1 MDATVALSRS
11 NPLILRLRHGPDLDA
26 GDRALLGDF
35 SKFNRNLEPQQDIV
49 RAGDVAAGVHLILE
63 GFAFR
68 YKLIDD
74 GQRQIIGLL
83 LPGDFCDLQSV
94 VLGPSDHYIAA
105 LTACTVADIPQERID
120 SLVFRDSRLARALWW
135 ATLVDESI
143 LREWLAS
150 MGQRSADK
158 RIAHLFCELLL
169 RQQLVGAAGEHDCP
183 LPLTQ
188 PMLADILGIT
198 TIHVSRILR
207 DLRLAG
213 LIQLKDRR
221 LNIPDVGRLRTFCD
235 FDPSYLH
242 LIRTPDHEAGGNGLR
257 IGSQREI

>member
-1 MDATVALSRS
+1 MDATVLPSRS

-26 GDRALLGDF
+26 GDRALLADLARGKRSLD
-35 SKFNRNLEPQQDIV
+35 PQQDIV

-63 GFAFR
+63 GVAFR
-68 YKLIDD
+68 YKIIDD

-83 LPGDFCDLQSV
+83 LPGDFCDLQSI

-105 LTACTVADIPQERID
+105 LTPCIVADIPQEQVD

-150 MGQRSADK
+150 MGQRPADK

-169 RQQLVGAAGEHDCP
+169 RQQLVGAAGERDCP

-213 LIQLKDRR
+213 LIQLKDRQ
-221 LNIPDVGRLRTFCD
+221 LHVPNVARLRGFCD
-235 FDPSYLH
+235 FDPAYLH
-242 LIRTPDHEAGGNGLR
+242 LVRMPDPEAVAEAVRTGP
-257 IGSQREI
+257 

>member
-1 MDATVALSRS
+1 MDATVAPYRA
-11 NPLILRLRHGPDLDA
+11 NPLILKLRYGADLDA
-26 GDRALLGDF
+26 GDRALLADLF
-35 SKFNRNLEPQQDIV
+35 QADRVLEPQQDIV
-49 RAGDVAAGVHLILE
+49 RAGDRATGVHLVIE

-68 YKLIDD
+68 YKIVGD
-74 GQRQIIGLL
+74 GQRQILGLL

-105 LTACTVADIPQERID
+105 LTACTVADVAQDRID
-120 SLVFRDSRLARALWW
+120 ALVFRDSRLARALWW

-169 RQQLVGAAGEHDCP
+169 RQQLVGAAGKRDCP

-198 TIHVSRILR
+198 TIHVSRVLR
-207 DLRLAG
+207 DLRMAG
-213 LIQLKDRR
+213 LIQLKDRH
-221 LNIPDVGRLRTFCD
+221 LHVPDVRRLRNFCD
-235 FDPSYLH
+235 FDTTYLH
-242 LIRTPDHEAGGNGLR
+242 LVREPDDQDIATSAIRVRP
-257 IGSQREI
+257 

>member
-1 MDATVALSRS
+1 MDATVTLPRS
-11 NPLILRLRHGPDLDA
+11 NPLILRLRYGADLDV
-26 GDRALLGDF
+26 GDRALLADLAR
-35 SKFNRNLEPQQDIV
+35 SSRCLEPQQDIV
-49 RAGDVAAGVHLILE
+49 RAGDRAAGVHLVLE
-63 GFAFR
+63 GYAFR
-68 YKLIDD
+68 YKIIDD
-74 GQRQIIGLL
+74 GQRQILGLL
-83 LPGDFCDLQSV
+83 LPGDFCDLQSI

-105 LTACTVADIPQERID
+105 LTACTVADIPQDRVD
-120 SLVFRDSRLARALWW
+120 ALVFRDSRLARALWW

-169 RQQLVGAAGEHDCP
+169 RQQLVGAAGERDCP

-221 LNIPDVGRLRTFCD
+221 LHVPDVGRLQGFCD
-235 FDPSYLH
+235 FDPAYLH
-242 LIRTPDHEAGGNGLR
+242 LVRQPDREAAGAAMQAGT
-257 IGSQREI
+257 

>member
-26 GDRALLGDF
+26 GDRALLADF
-35 SKFNRNLEPQQDIV
+35 SKLNRNLEPQQDIV

>member
-1 MDATVALSRS
+1 MDATVALPRS
-11 NPLILRLRHGPDLDA
+11 NPLILRLRYGADLDA
-26 GDRALLGDF
+26 GDRAMLADLSRG
-35 SKFNRNLEPQQDIV
+35 RRTLEPQQDIV
-49 RAGDVAAGVHLILE
+49 RAGDRAAGVHLVLE
-63 GFAFR
+63 GYAFR
-68 YKLIDD
+68 YKLIND
-74 GQRQIIGLL
+74 GQRQILGLL
-83 LPGDFCDLQSV
+83 LPGDFCDLQSI

-105 LTACTVADIPQERID
+105 LTACTVADIPQERVD
-120 SLVFRDSRLARALWW
+120 ALVFRDSRLARALWW

-169 RQQLVGAAGEHDCP
+169 RQQLVGAAGERECP

-221 LNIPDVGRLRTFCD
+221 LLVPDVARLRTFCD
-235 FDPSYLH
+235 FDPTYLH
-242 LIRTPDHEAGGNGLR
+242 LVRMPDLGAAEDVVR
-257 IGSQREI
+257 IGP

>member
-1 MDATVALSRS
+1 M
-11 NPLILRLRHGPDLDA
+11 
-26 GDRALLGDF
+26 
-35 SKFNRNLEPQQDIV
+35 
-49 RAGDVAAGVHLILE
+49 
-63 GFAFR
+63 
-68 YKLIDD
+68 
-74 GQRQIIGLL
+74 
-83 LPGDFCDLQSV
+83 
-94 VLGPSDHYIAA
+94 LGPSDHYIAA
-105 LTACTVADIPQERID
+105 LTACTVADIPQDRVD
-120 SLVFRDSRLARALWW
+120 DLVFRDSRLARALWW

-169 RQQLVGAAGEHDCP
+169 RQQLVGTAGERDCP

-213 LIQLKDRR
+213 LIQLKERR
-221 LNIPDVGRLRTFCD
+221 LHVPTSSACRRSATSIRPICTSSGCPIARPPRIGRAPGPDARSPAPR
-235 FDPSYLH
+235 
-242 LIRTPDHEAGGNGLR
+242 RTPVRQA
-257 IGSQREI
+257 

>member
-1 MDATVALSRS
+1 MDATVTLTRT
-11 NPLILRLRHGPDLDA
+11 NPLILRLRYGADLDA
-26 GDRALLGDF
+26 GDRALLADL
-35 SKFNRNLEPQQDIV
+35 SRSSRSLEPQQDIV
-49 RAGDVAAGVHLILE
+49 RAGDRAAGVHLVLE
-63 GFAFR
+63 GYAFR

-74 GQRQIIGLL
+74 GQRQILGLL
-83 LPGDFCDLQSV
+83 LPGDFCDLQSI

-105 LTACTVADIPQERID
+105 LTACTVADIPQDRVD
-120 SLVFRDSRLARALWW
+120 DLVFRDSRLARALWW

-169 RQQLVGAAGEHDCP
+169 RQQLVGTAGERDCP

-213 LIQLKDRR
+213 LIQLKERR
-221 LNIPDVGRLRTFCD
+221 LHVPDVKRLQAFCD
-235 FDPSYLH
+235 FDPTYLH
-242 LIRTPDHEAGGNGLR
+242 LVRMPDREAAEDRTRARP
-257 IGSQREI
+257 

>member
-26 GDRALLGDF
+26 GDRALLADF
-35 SKFNRNLEPQQDIV
+35 FKFNRNLEPQQDIV

>member
-1 MDATVALSRS
+1 
-11 NPLILRLRHGPDLDA
+11 
-26 GDRALLGDF
+26 
-35 SKFNRNLEPQQDIV
+35 V
-49 RAGDVAAGVHLILE
+49 RAGDRAAGVHLVLE
-63 GFAFR
+63 GYAFR
-68 YKLIDD
+68 YKLIND
-74 GQRQIIGLL
+74 GQRQILGLL
-83 LPGDFCDLQSV
+83 LPGDFCDLQSI

-105 LTACTVADIPQERID
+105 LTACTVADIPQDRVD
-120 SLVFRDSRLARALWW
+120 ALVFRDSRLSRALWW

-169 RQQLVGAAGEHDCP
+169 RQQLVGAAGERDCP

-213 LIQLKDRR
+213 LIQLKDRQ
-221 LNIPDVGRLRTFCD
+221 LHVPDVKRLQAFCD
-235 FDPSYLH
+235 FDPTYLH
-242 LIRTPDHEAGGNGLR
+242 LIRMPDLEAATDMARTGH
-257 IGSQREI
+257 

>member
-1 MDATVALSRS
+1 MDATVTLTRT
-11 NPLILRLRHGPDLDA
+11 NPLILRLRYGADLDA
-26 GDRALLGDF
+26 GDRAILADL
-35 SKFNRNLEPQQDIV
+35 SRSRRSLESQQDIV
-49 RAGDVAAGVHLILE
+49 RAGDRAAGVHLVLE
-63 GFAFR
+63 GYAFR

-74 GQRQIIGLL
+74 GQRQILGLL
-83 LPGDFCDLQSV
+83 LPGDFCDLQSI

-105 LTACTVADIPQERID
+105 LTACTVADIPQDRVD
-120 SLVFRDSRLARALWW
+120 ALVFRDSRLARALWW

-169 RQQLVGAAGEHDCP
+169 RQQLVGTAGERDCP

-213 LIQLKDRR
+213 LIQLKERR
-221 LNIPDVGRLRTFCD
+221 LHVPDVKRLQAFCD
-235 FDPSYLH
+235 FDPTYLH
-242 LIRTPDHEAGGNGLR
+242 LVRMPDHEAAGNITRAGL
-257 IGSQREI
+257 

>member
-1 MDATVALSRS
+1 MDATVTLTRT
-11 NPLILRLRHGPDLDA
+11 NPLILRLRYGADLDA
-26 GDRALLGDF
+26 GDKALLADL
-35 SKFNRNLEPQQDIV
+35 SRSNRSLEPQQDIV
-49 RAGDVAAGVHLILE
+49 RAGDQAAGVHLVLE
-63 GFAFR
+63 GYAFR

-74 GQRQIIGLL
+74 GQRQILGLL
-83 LPGDFCDLQSV
+83 LPGDFCDLQSI

-105 LTACTVADIPQERID
+105 LTACTVADIPQDRVD
-120 SLVFRDSRLARALWW
+120 ALVFRDSRLARALWW

-169 RQQLVGAAGEHDCP
+169 RQQLVGTAGERDCP

-221 LNIPDVGRLRTFCD
+221 LHVPDVKRLQAFCD
-235 FDPSYLH
+235 FDPTYLH
-242 LIRTPDHEAGGNGLR
+242 LVKMPDRDVAEDLTRTGP
-257 IGSQREI
+257 

>member
-1 MDATVALSRS
+1 MDATVTLPRS
-11 NPLILRLRHGPDLDA
+11 NPLVLRLRYGADLDA
-26 GDRALLGDF
+26 GDRALLADLAR
-35 SKFNRNLEPQQDIV
+35 SRRSLEPQQDIV
-49 RAGDVAAGVHLILE
+49 RAGDRAAGVHLVLE
-63 GFAFR
+63 GYAFR

-74 GQRQIIGLL
+74 GHRQILGLL
-83 LPGDFCDLQSV
+83 LPGDFCDLQSI

-105 LTACTVADIPQERID
+105 LTACTVADIPQERVD
-120 SLVFRDSRLARALWW
+120 ALVFRDSRLARTLWW

-150 MGQRSADK
+150 MGQRPADK

-169 RQQLVGAAGEHDCP
+169 RQQLVGAAGERDCP

-213 LIQLKDRR
+213 LIRLKDRR
-221 LNIPDVGRLRTFCD
+221 LHIPDVARLRAFCD
-235 FDPSYLH
+235 FDPTYLH
-242 LIRTPDHEAGGNGLR
+242 LVRRPDLEAAEDVAGV
-257 IGSQREI
+257 GS

>member
-26 GDRALLGDF
+26 GDRALLADF

-242 LIRTPDHEAGGNGLR
+242 LIRTPDLEAGGNGLR

>member
-1 MDATVALSRS
+1 MDATVALPRS
-11 NPLILRLRHGPDLDA
+11 NPLLLKLEYGADLDA
-26 GDRALLGDF
+26 ADRALLADLSRGPR
-35 SKFNRNLEPQQDIV
+35 SLEPQQDIV
-49 RAGDVAAGVHLILE
+49 RAGDRATGVHLVLE
-63 GFAFR
+63 GYAFR
-68 YKLIDD
+68 YKLVSD
-74 GQRQIIGLL
+74 GQRQILGLL

-105 LTACTVADIPQERID
+105 LTPCLVADIGQARID
-120 SLVFRDSRLARALWW
+120 ALVFSDSRLARALWW

-169 RQQLVGAAGEHDCP
+169 RQQLVGAAGERDCP

-207 DLRLAG
+207 DLRVAG

-221 LNIPDVGRLRTFCD
+221 LRVPDVARLRAFCD
-235 FDPSYLH
+235 FDPTYLH
-242 LIRTPDHEAGGNGLR
+242 LVKTPDTHRMQDVAGVGP
-257 IGSQREI
+257 

>member
-1 MDATVALSRS
+1 MDATVLPSRS

-26 GDRALLGDF
+26 GDRALLADMARVKR
-35 SKFNRNLEPQQDIV
+35 SLDPQQDIV

-68 YKLIDD
+68 YKIIDD

-83 LPGDFCDLQSV
+83 LPGDFCDLQSI

-105 LTACTVADIPQERID
+105 LTPCIVADIPQEQVD

-150 MGQRSADK
+150 MGQRPADK

-169 RQQLVGAAGEHDCP
+169 RQQLVGAAGERDCP

-221 LNIPDVGRLRTFCD
+221 LYIPNVTRLRSFCD
-235 FDPSYLH
+235 FDPAYLH
-242 LIRTPDHEAGGNGLR
+242 LVRMPDPDAVEEAARTGP
-257 IGSQREI
+257 

>member
-1 MDATVALSRS
+1 MDATVLPSRR
-11 NPLILRLRHGPDLDA
+11 NPLILRLRHGPDLDS
-26 GDRALLGDF
+26 GDRALLADLARVKR
-35 SKFNRNLEPQQDIV
+35 SLDPQQDIV

-68 YKLIDD
+68 YKIIDD

-83 LPGDFCDLQSV
+83 LPGDFCDLQSI

-105 LTACTVADIPQERID
+105 LTPCIVADIPQERVD
-120 SLVFRDSRLARALWW
+120 SLVFHDSRLARALWW

-150 MGQRSADK
+150 MGQRPADK

-169 RQQLVGAAGEHDCP
+169 RQQLVGAAGERDCP

-213 LIQLKDRR
+213 LIQLKDRQ
-221 LNIPDVGRLRTFCD
+221 LYIPNVARLRSFCD
-235 FDPSYLH
+235 FDPAYLH
-242 LIRTPDHEAGGNGLR
+242 LVRMPDPESVEEAARNGP
-257 IGSQREI
+257 

>member
-242 LIRTPDHEAGGNGLR
+242 LIRPPDHEAGGNGLR

>member
-1 MDATVALSRS
+1 MDATVALPRS
-11 NPLILRLRHGPDLDA
+11 NPLILKLRYGADLDA
-26 GDRALLGDF
+26 GDRALLAEL
-35 SKFNRNLEPQQDIV
+35 SRNGRGLDPQQDIV
-49 RAGDVAAGVHLILE
+49 RAGDRATGVHIVLE
-63 GFAFR
+63 GYAFR
-68 YKLIDD
+68 YKLVSD
-74 GQRQIIGLL
+74 GQRQILGLL

-105 LTACTVADIPQERID
+105 LTACTVADIPQARVD
-120 SLVFRDSRLARALWW
+120 ALVFSDSRLARALWW

-150 MGQRSADK
+150 MGQRSADR

-169 RQQLVGAAGEHDCP
+169 RQQLVGAAGERDCP

-207 DLRLAG
+207 DLRVAG

-221 LNIPDVGRLRTFCD
+221 LHVPDVGRLRAFCD
-235 FDPSYLH
+235 FDPAYLH
-242 LIRTPDHEAGGNGLR
+242 LVKAPEGEDREASAHVR
-257 IGSQREI
+257 S

>member
-26 GDRALLGDF
+26 GDRALLADL
-35 SKFNRNLEPQQDIV
+35 SRCHRSLEPQQDIV

-105 LTACTVADIPQERID
+105 LTACTIADLPQERVD

-169 RQQLVGAAGEHDCP
+169 RQQLVGAAGERECP
-183 LPLTQ
+183 LPMTQ

-207 DLRLAG
+207 DLRVAG
-213 LIQLKDRR
+213 LIRLKDRR
-221 LNIPDVGRLRTFCD
+221 LHIPDVARLRTFCD
-235 FDPSYLH
+235 FDPTYLH
-242 LIRTPDHEAGGNGLR
+242 LVREPELGAGGDGIR
-257 IGSQREI
+257 HGS

>member
-26 GDRALLGDF
+26 GDRALLADF
-35 SKFNRNLEPQQDIV
+35 SRLNRNLEPQQDIV